1 MASSVASSWFTWF
14 RDRDR
19 ECARCYIKRNR
30 PISRDVT
37 KRARR
42 AGRTACFVEDK
53 EAFFLHELSHKRKM
67 RLHAPTDIF
76 KVFIFLR
83 L

>member
-1 MASSVASSWFTWF
+1 MIRGLQLISF
-14 RDRDR
+14 
-19 ECARCYIKRNR
+19 NR

-37 KRARR
+37 KRAMR
-42 AGRTACFVEDK
+42 AVRAACFVEDK
-53 EAFFLHELSHKRKM
+53 EAFFLHLIFHKRKM
-67 RLHAPTDIF
+67 RLHASADIF